1 MIDIGDSLSLDI
13 ADGVSLADILNNPD
27 AHHWQIDWEFPSN
40 RNRNSRAT
48 PTGHRYGSDGTFEE
62 IYNALGQDFISEY
75 FDDDYFY
82 SEAKEYG
89 DNLLLEMN
97 EHIGLHV
104 NTLKSSAGEV
114 YNMHRNFDIN
124 TKRYYN
130 AREAYESYSDKVEAL
145 SDELLDM
152 EGELVKTKSGGYDRR
167 YKAYREYAVKSQI
180 FSDMLEEKYRLKA
193 RMESE
198 WSRYENSKGR
208 TKQAERN
215 LMEIKEGIY
224 SSVSSE
230 YAQKADEF
238 AEVVRNDIISRGESG
253 VLPTQ
258 SFPLAERT
266 LRNRL
271 GAGLSTYPRFWATGQ
286 LISSIRI
293 KCTLV

>member
-1 MIDIGDSLSLDI
+1 MIDVGDSLSLDI
-13 ADGVSLADILNNPD
+13 ADSVSLADVLNNPD

-48 PTGHRYGSDGTFEE
+48 PTGNRYGSDGTFEE
-62 IYNALGQDFISEY
+62 IYRALGQDFISAY
-75 FDDDYFY
+75 FDNDYFH

-104 NTLKSSAGEV
+104 DTLRSSAGEV
-114 YNMHRNFDIN
+114 YRMHRNFDIN

-130 AREAYESYSDKVEAL
+130 AREAYENFSDEIDAL
-145 SDELLDM
+145 SDELIDM
-152 EGELVKTKSGGYDRR
+152 EGELVKTKSGSYDRR
-167 YKAYREYAVKSQI
+167 YKAYREYAVKSQL

-208 TKQAERN
+208 TKQAEKN
-215 LMEIKEGIY
+215 LLEVKEGIY
-224 SSVSSE
+224 SSVSDE

-258 SFPLAERT
+258 SLPLAERT

-271 GAGLSTYPRFWATGQ
+271 GAGLSMYPRFWATGQ